1 MQAAGPVQPGI
12 QKTRHFVH
20 HVTMSALRLLL
31 PLLSLLPLLA
41 WPAAASALAD
51 QPVRNL
57 RVLAWPG
64 YAEPEVVKSFEQRTG
79 VRVDLTLVAND
90 EALWEKISAHDGAD
104 YDVFA
109 VNTAELQRYIDR
121 QLVQPIDPA
130 AVPNTQR
137 QLARFRHV
145 TKIPGLVRNGRI
157 YGIPYTYAEM
167 GLIYDRSQFSR
178 PPDSITALWDPRLQ
192 GRVLAYNGGG
202 HNFSLAAM
210 TLGKDS
216 PFRLDPGDWPRA
228 VDRLIALR
236 RNVLGFYSQPE
247 EAARLFAKHRV
258 ALVFANYGTQQLKA
272 LQAAG
277 ADVGYAIP
285 REGALAWLDCWV
297 VSRGAQ
303 DPALA
308 HAWID
313 HLLGDQ
319 ASSLLVTRQ
328 GLANTITE
336 SAGGTGELRWL
347 EPMEDPIRRDRLWAR
362 IISGDRAARVL
373 AP

>member
-1 MQAAGPVQPGI
+1 
-12 QKTRHFVH
+12 
-20 HVTMSALRLLL
+20 MSVLRLLL
-31 PLLSLLPLLA
+31 SLLPLLPLLA
-41 WPAAASALAD
+41 WPAAATALAD
-51 QPVRNL
+51 KPVRSL

-79 VRVDLTLVAND
+79 MRVDLTLVASD
-90 EALWEKISAHDGAD
+90 EALWEKISGNDGGD

-121 QLVQPIDPA
+121 RLVQAIDPA
-130 AVPNTQR
+130 AIPNTRR
-137 QLARFRHV
+137 QLARFRDV
-145 TKIPGLVRNGRI
+145 AKIPGLVRKDLV
-157 YGIPYTYAEM
+157 YGIPFTYAEM
-167 GLIYDRSQFSR
+167 GLIYDRSQFTR

-210 TLGKDS
+210 TLGKAS
-216 PFRLDPGDWPRA
+216 PFRLDPADWPRA
-228 VDRLIALR
+228 VERLIALR
-236 RNVLGFYSQPE
+236 RNVLGFYALPD

-258 ALVFANYGTQQLKA
+258 ALLFANYGTQQLKA

-297 VSRGAQ
+297 VTRGAK
-303 DPALA
+303 DAALA

-319 ASSLLVTRQ
+319 ASSLLASRQ

-336 SAGGTGELRWL
+336 STASTGELRWL
-347 EPMEDPIRRDRLWAR
+347 EPMEDPARRDRLWAR

>member
-1 MQAAGPVQPGI
+1 MG
-12 QKTRHFVH
+12 HFGH
-20 HVTMSALRLLL
+20 HSTMSVSRFLWS
-31 PLLSLLPLLA
+31 LLSLLSLLA
-41 WPAAASALAD
+41 WPAAAAVAAAD
-51 QPVRNL
+51 PPVRSL

-79 VRVDLTLVAND
+79 MRVDLTLVAND
-90 EALWEKISAHDGAD
+90 EALWEKISSHEGGD

-121 QLVQPIDPA
+121 ALVQPIDPA
-130 AVPNTQR
+130 AIPNTKR
-137 QLARFRHV
+137 QLARFRDV
-145 TKIPGLVRNGRI
+145 ARIPGLLRKGAV
-157 YGIPYTYAEM
+157 YGIPFTYAEM
-167 GLIYDRSQFSR
+167 GLIYDRAQFPQ
-178 PPDSITALWDPRLQ
+178 PPASIAVLWDPRLQ

-210 TLGKDS
+210 TLGRVS
-216 PFRLDPGDWPRA
+216 PFRLEAADWPRA

-236 RNVLGFYSQPE
+236 RNVLGFYSQPD
-247 EAARLFAKHRV
+247 EAARLFARHKV
-258 ALVFANYGTQQLKA
+258 ALLFANYGTQQLKA

-277 ADVGYAIP
+277 ANVGYVIP

-297 VSRGAQ
+297 VTRGARN
-303 DPALA
+303 PALA

-336 SAGGTGELRWL
+336 SAGGTGDLRWL
-347 EPMEDPIRRDRLWAR
+347 EPMEDPARRDRLWAR